1 MFVRV
6 LVGLAGGLFLLS
18 ALGGIAAGMLNQPKP
33 AWFFVM
39 FEVVG
44 LPAGVFAV
52 LFAAGRVRGSPAMTL
67 ACIAGTILV
76 VAVLG
81 GLAIQWKVAGIPLL
95 VPEIARGGIVVI
107 FGFCSLYVAL
117 GSDSAVRRVFIY
129 GVALAVAFAV
139 LSAGG
144 WWGLRPGG
152 PVHALPGFLVTLVA
166 TALYLVLTAAL
177 AASVHLIVR
186 AFTMARRR

>member
-1 MFVRV
+1 M
-6 LVGLAGGLFLLS
+6 A
-18 ALGGIAAGMLNQPKP
+18 
-33 AWFFVM
+33 
-39 FEVVG
+39 
-44 LPAGVFAV
+44 
-52 LFAAGRVRGSPAMTL
+52 L

-81 GLAIQWKVAGIPLL
+81 GLAIQWKVAGIPL
-95 VPEIARGGIVVI
+95 VIPETARAGIACI

-117 GSDSAVRRVFIY
+117 GSDAAVRRVFTY
-129 GVALAVAFAV
+129 GLALAVAFAV

-152 PVHALPGFLVTLVA
+152 PVHALPGFVVTLVA
-166 TALYLVLTAAL
+166 TTLYLVLTAAL

-186 AFTMARRR
+186 AFTMPRNR